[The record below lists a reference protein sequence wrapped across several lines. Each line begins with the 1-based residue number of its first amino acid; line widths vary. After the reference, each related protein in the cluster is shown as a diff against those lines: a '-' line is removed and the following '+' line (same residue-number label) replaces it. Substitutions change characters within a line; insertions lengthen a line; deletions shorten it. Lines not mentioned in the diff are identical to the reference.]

1 MFEAAKEKEMNG
13 MLGTIVNVMT
23 VVAGSCIGLFLKKG
37 IREDIADMML
47 KGLALC
53 SMFIGITSAL
63 EGQNVLITIIS
74 IVLGVIIGGMLDLD

>member
-1 MFEAAKEKEMNG
+1 

-23 VVAGSCIGLFLKKG
+23 VTVGSCIGLILKKG

-53 SMFIGITSAL
+53 SMFIGISSAL
-63 EGQNVLITIIS
+63 EGQNILITIIS
-74 IVLGVIIGGMLDLD
+74 IIFALSAR